1 MGNSSLSP
9 SIKVVS
15 ASEFS
20 DLLTKLKRD
29 YQSQYYAMYS
39 SLWNGIVTDPV
50 LMLVPV
56 DDHMVHRGD
65 GVFEAFKCVNG
76 NLYNVHRHLKRL
88 EYSAS
93 QVCISLPFSLDEIL
107 HIVKKTIKAGSRR
120 DCLVRLFVSRG
131 PGGFTTDPYE
141 CPSSQLYVVITSLT
155 YPPREKYEKGVR
167 AKLSKVPVKPS
178 FFANIKSCNYL
189 PNVLM
194 KKEAVDSGVD
204 FVICQDENGFLGEST
219 TENFGMVSEDN
230 VLKFPR
236 FDRILRGTTVVRASE
251 LAEELV
257 KRGLIERI
265 EFSNITLD
273 EAMKA
278 REMMMFGTTFDV
290 LPIVEFNDTVIG
302 NGKPGKVFKELYRLI
317 LKDVSGNAEFLEP
330 VF

>member
-1 MGNSSLSP
+1 MADSKRKKGLRVISP
-9 SIKVVS
+9 D
-15 ASEFS
+15 EFLDRQR
-20 DLLTKLKRD
+20 DLRKE

-39 SLWNGIVTDPV
+39 SIWDGIVTDPV
-50 LMLVPV
+50 LMMIPI

-65 GVFEAFKCVNG
+65 AVFEAFKSVKG

-93 QVCISLPFSLDEIL
+93 RIAIPLPFTLDEIL
-107 HIVKKTIKAGSRR
+107 WIVKETIRVSGHK

-141 CPSSQLYVVITSLT
+141 CPKSQLYVVITELR
-155 YPPREKYEKGVR
+155 YPPKEKYEKGVR
-167 AKLSKVPVKPS
+167 VKVSNVPVKPS

-204 FVICQDENGFLGEST
+204 FVICLDEFGYLGEST
-219 TENFGMVSEDN
+219 TENFGMVSKDN
-230 VLKFPR
+230 VLKFPK

-251 LAEELV
+251 LAKNLV
-257 KRGLIERI
+257 ERGVVEKV
-265 EFSNITLD
+265 EFSDITVG
-273 EAMKA
+273 EALEA
-278 REMMMFGTTFDV
+278 REMMMFGTTFDI
-290 LPIVEFNDTVIG
+290 LPIVEFNGAIIG
-302 NGKPGKVFKELYRLI
+302 GGEPGAVFKTLYELL
-317 LKDVSGNAEFLEP
+317 LKDIHYGKEFLEP